1 MLGTGDF
8 TFAPSSAPAPI
19 VVRRIPLDNDW
30 PAAPAPAAQE
40 AEVRIRPY
48 REDRSRLQSLLDGI
62 AASVALLD
70 ECGQVVAVNRTW
82 RLTAKMQGMTHHR
95 NGVGM
100 NYLTVCGAAAAEGS
114 RDAAVAAEGIDGV
127 LQARIRSFYYKYRV
141 TCRGELRLYALLAW
155 RLVDGD
161 RAYVAVSHELLESH
175 ATDPS
180 RG

>member
-8 TFAPSSAPAPI
+8 TFAPSPAPAPI
-19 VVRRIPLDNDW
+19 VVRRIPLDADW
-30 PAAPAPAAQE
+30 PTAPAPAAHE

-48 REDRSRLQSLLDGI
+48 REQRSRLQTLLDGV
-62 AASVALLD
+62 AASVALVD
-70 ECGQVVAVNRTW
+70 ECGDVVAVNRAW
-82 RLTAKMQGMTHHR
+82 RLTAKMQGMTSHR

-100 NYLTVCGAAAAEGS
+100 NYLAVCGIAAAEGN
-114 RDAAVAAEGIDGV
+114 RDAAIVAEGIDGV
-127 LQARIRSFYYKYRV
+127 LQSRNRSFYYKYRV
-141 TCRGELRLYALLAW
+141 TRPGELQLYALLAW